1 MNDLAK
7 EVELF
12 SLKKINDGGFSLEKL
27 LLLSS
32 MAGARGLNQVV
43 SSMLNYLEENINDVA
58 KLPEVQY
65 LRSDFLEQLI
75 DGKREKLSVIQSGLN
90 DSGFQQSFSADDERH
105 FPRFVMMTTW
115 LSSRNDVDL
124 SLQYRWLTMFELK
137 RFTNQQLTT
146 TVRESKLF
154 SESSILDVLGQ
165 SVKNLEEKVDKLEE
179 DKLSNKRKFE
189 VGSY

>member
-1 MNDLAK
+1 
-7 EVELF
+7 
-12 SLKKINDGGFSLEKL
+12 
-27 LLLSS
+27 
-32 MAGARGLNQVV
+32 
-43 SSMLNYLEENINDVA
+43 
-58 KLPEVQY
+58 
-65 LRSDFLEQLI
+65 
-75 DGKREKLSVIQSGLN
+75 
-90 DSGFQQSFSADDERH
+90 
-105 FPRFVMMTTW
+105 MTTW

-189 VGSY
+189 ETYETLRQEIQNGKSLKKRLMYLNRKIRDFAQKIPLQ